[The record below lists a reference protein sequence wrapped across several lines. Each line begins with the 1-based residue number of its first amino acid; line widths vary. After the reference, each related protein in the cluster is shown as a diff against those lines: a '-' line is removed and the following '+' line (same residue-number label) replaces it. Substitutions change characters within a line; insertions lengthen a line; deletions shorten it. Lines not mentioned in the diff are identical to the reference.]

1 MNDSFPYRM
10 NCYIFK
16 GGYKVD
22 FNVKNTLMEALGI
35 TVSSVSN
42 EGVVATM
49 PVDHRTHQPFG
60 LLHGG
65 ASVALAETVASIGAY
80 YLIDQKTEI
89 CVGLEINA
97 NHIRGKKSGM
107 VTAHA
112 KPVHRGKTT
121 MVWEITIVDE
131 EDELIC
137 VSRCTMAVLKK

>member
-1 MNDSFPYRM
+1 MDY
-10 NCYIFK
+10 
-16 GGYKVD
+16 
-22 FNVKNTLMEALGI
+22 NVRNTLMEALGI
-35 TVSSVSN
+35 TVTSVTTD
-42 EGVVATM
+42 GVVATM

-65 ASVALAETVASIGAY
+65 ASGAY
-80 YLIDQKTEI
+80 YLIDHETET

-97 NHIRGKKSGM
+97 NHIRGKKSGT

-121 MVWEITIVDE
+121 MVWEIKIVDE

-137 VSRCTMAVLKK
+137 ISRCTMAVLKKKSN